1 MSKRWIVAV
10 FLTVSFALAAPP
22 DPVAVV
28 KKKDSELRA
37 MLQAQRKSPTPERTQ
52 QLKVLINSLF
62 DFEELARRAIPSR
75 TWKEASEEQKSRF
88 VAEFRR
94 MVENQSV
101 KQLDAYTSDSSRYE
115 SPVING
121 EKGEVTAR
129 VWNKKQMAV
138 LVYKMNYVNG
148 QWRAWDLVID
158 DLSTMRNYR
167 DQFSKILKEKSFEQ
181 LITTIKEKADE
192 P

>member
-37 MLQAQRKSPTPERTQ
+37 MLQAQRNLLRRKNTATQ
-52 QLKVLINSLF
+52 VLINSLF

>member
-10 FLTVSFALAAPP
+10 LLTVSFALAAPP

-115 SPVING
+115 PPVING

-181 LITTIKEKADE
+181 LITIIKEKADE

>member
-10 FLTVSFALAAPP
+10 LLTVSFALAAPP

-115 SPVING
+115 PPVING